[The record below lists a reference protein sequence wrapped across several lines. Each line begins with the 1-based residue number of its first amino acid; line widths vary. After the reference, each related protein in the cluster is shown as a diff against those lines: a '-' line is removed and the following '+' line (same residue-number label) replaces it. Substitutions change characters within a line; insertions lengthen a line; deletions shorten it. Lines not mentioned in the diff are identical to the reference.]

1 MSATTIASY
10 GRNGQKDV
18 CLFARATG
26 GTGEKCEIGGTGE
39 VKRGKCWRLEV
50 RG

>member
-26 GTGEKCEIGGTGE
+26 GTGE